1 MQSNMLNGR
10 DEMYLAQ
17 ILNVLIALRNGDFS
31 VKMPTNLTSLEG
43 KIADTLYEVL
53 ETKKAFIG
61 SVVKICKTVGKEGKI
76 DKRIDFETG
85 HCDWSLIAES
95 INEFIEDLKDLE
107 IDFCSKASK
116 GCMVMISGIT
126 PDLI

>member
-1 MQSNMLNGR
+1 MLNGR

-85 HCDWSLIAES
+85 RGDWSLIAES